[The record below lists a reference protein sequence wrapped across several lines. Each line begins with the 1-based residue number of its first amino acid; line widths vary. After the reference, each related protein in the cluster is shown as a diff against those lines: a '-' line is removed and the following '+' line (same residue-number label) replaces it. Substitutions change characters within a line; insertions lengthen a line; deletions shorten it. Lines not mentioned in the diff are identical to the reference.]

1 MSAPALQVEGL
12 TVRYGD
18 APALS
23 AVDLAVAAGEMVAV
37 LGSNGAGKTTLLKAV
52 MGLVP
57 PAAGRVLLSGRDMTG
72 EPVEAR
78 ARAGLGYVPEGRRVF
93 PAMTVADNLLAG
105 ARGTAAEQRRRLAEV
120 LALLPALEGKLRARA
135 WSLSGGQQQMLAIG
149 RALMTAPQVLL
160 LDEPTLG
167 LAPGL
172 AMEVMAHL
180 AEIARRGA
188 AVLLVEQNAPA
199 ALAVATRGLVLELGR
214 VVQAG
219 DAATLRARLGLDRE
233 G

>member
-1 MSAPALQVEGL
+1 
-12 TVRYGD
+12 
-18 APALS
+18 
-23 AVDLAVAAGEMVAV
+23 
-37 LGSNGAGKTTLLKAV
+37 